1 MNENDMYVTLNQ
13 AKNVIGLV
21 FQEAGIPESRLQ
33 KAHELLC
40 LYAQK
45 NVPRASS
52 RGVFNSIV
60 CTEETRPRRVFRY
73 DQACARANLT

>member
-1 MNENDMYVTLNQ
+1 MYVTLNQ

-21 FQEAGIPESRLQ
+21 FQEAGISDHQLK
-33 KAHELLC
+33 KAHELLL

-45 NVPRASS
+45 NVTKAPQ
-52 RGVFNSIV
+52 RGVFNSIIY
-60 CTEETRPRRVFRY
+60 TEETRPRRAFRY